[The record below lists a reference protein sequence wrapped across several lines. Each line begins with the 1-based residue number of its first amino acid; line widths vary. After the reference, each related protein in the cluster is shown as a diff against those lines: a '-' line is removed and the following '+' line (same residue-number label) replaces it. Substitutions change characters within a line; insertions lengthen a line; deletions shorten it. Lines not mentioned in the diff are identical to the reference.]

1 MLDKSI
7 PLPSIHDADELRQRT
22 AYCHHWMRFSTEG
35 YSEWY
40 CDGRTLRISRALD
53 DEIEAYDLVKDLGYY
68 ESFPACI
75 EDWADAIAMRIV
87 DESLLDFSNG
97 ERDEVQSAIA
107 DSLVL
112 NPSAVRQLIGTSVIE
127 TDYFGLL
134 NDGDFEGQLD
144 DYMTE

>member
-1 MLDKSI
+1 MLDNPI

-22 AYCHHWMRFSTEG
+22 EYCQRWMRFSTES

-53 DEIEAYDLVKDLGYY
+53 DRSEAYDLVKDLGYY

-87 DESLLDFSNG
+87 DESLIDFSNG

-107 DSLVL
+107 ESLVL
-112 NPSAVRQLIGTSVIE
+112 NASAVRQLIGSAVIE
-127 TDYFGLL
+127 EDFFRLL
-134 NDGDFEGQLD
+134 NDGDFKG
-144 DYMTE
+144 